1 MTRPADPLVSVIVP
15 CYNEEHALPLLIRR
29 LSAVARTWPCRHEIV
44 CVDDGSRDATWSLL
58 REQAAADPCWRAFS
72 FSRNFGHQAAIS
84 AGLQQARGDAAVVID
99 ADLQDPP
106 ELIAEF
112 LAEWRQGHEVVYGVR
127 ESRNDPPLKHF
138 LAWCFYRVH
147 AKLVPIQIPMDAGEF
162 ALLDR
167 KVIDVLNRLP
177 ERSRYLRGLRAWAG
191 FRQKAVS
198 FQRDPRIAGEAKY
211 SFRQSLRLALDGIY
225 AFSALPLRLPTWL
238 GLAVIV
244 ATLAVGFARAFSTPA
259 AAAPGAAAAPSPLIT
274 FLPWGALF
282 LVLGLQLL
290 CLGLVGEY
298 IARVFDEAKARPLWI
313 IAEGTDPGIRG

>member
-1 MTRPADPLVSVIVP
+1 MIRPADPLVSVIVP
-15 CYNEEHALPLLIRR
+15 CYNEEHALPLLIER
-29 LSAVARTWPCRHEIV
+29 LGATARTWPCRHEIV
-44 CVDDGSRDATWSLL
+44 CVDDGSRDATWRLL
-58 REQAAADPCWRAFS
+58 RDQAAADIRWRAFS

-112 LAEWRQGHEVVYGVR
+112 IAEWNKGHDVVYGVR
-127 ESRNDPPLKHF
+127 ESRSDPPFKHF
-138 LAWCFYRVH
+138 LAWCFYRVQS
-147 AKLVPIQIPMDAGEF
+147 KLVPIRIPLDAGEF

-177 ERSRYLRGLRAWAG
+177 ERSRYLRGLRSWAG

-198 FQRDPRIAGEAKY
+198 FQRDSRAAGEAKY

-225 AFSALPLRLPTWL
+225 AFSTLPLRLPTWL
-238 GLAVIV
+238 GLFIIAATVAIGVNRALSPPPPSAAV
-244 ATLAVGFARAFSTPA
+244 
-259 AAAPGAAAAPSPLIT
+259 PSPFVA
-274 FLPWGALF
+274 FLPWGGVF

-290 CLGLVGEY
+290 CLGLIGEY
-298 IARVFDEAKARPLWI
+298 IARIFEEAKARPLWI
-313 IAEGTDPGIRG
+313 IAEKTEPVDPVK